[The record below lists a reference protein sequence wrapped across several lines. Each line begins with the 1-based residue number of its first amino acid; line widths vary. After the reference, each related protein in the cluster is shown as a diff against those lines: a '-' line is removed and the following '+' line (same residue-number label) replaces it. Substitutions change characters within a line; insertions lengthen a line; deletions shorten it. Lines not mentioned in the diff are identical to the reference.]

1 MGKFKFSPLD
11 IFLMFLGLVF
21 LVVDIVLDVLAMVN
35 FYQEK
40 SYVSLSVLI
49 LLLVGSSL
57 LVQAF
62 SWLWYRYEESERDQ
76 EEMSMNQT
84 KVEKCL
90 SRTHIKLL
98 HVLQLGIY
106 FRHAGVVEM
115 SLCSAY
121 SQVNDSEGFAVYMIH
136 DLSMLRLIET
146 FSESAPQLVLMI
158 TIILQQG
165 QLDHITVLK
174 AVGSMS
180 AIALS
185 VTMYHRS
192 MRSFL
197 PDKEKQQL
205 ISSVVYFLWNL
216 LLISSR
222 LTALALFAS
231 AKPCFIFTHFLCSW
245 LVLFFFL
252 WRSKTDF
259 MSSPCGEWLYRATVA
274 LIWYFDWFNALKGR
288 TRYKTM
294 VYHGYILVDISIL
307 CSLWCWKMMTDPP
320 LFEVQ
325 LPYAV
330 IAAVTVVAVYILGL
344 VLKMIYYLCYHPNL
358 SKEELKG
365 DDTKGPPVDEQH
377 LFKYIISSEDVVDL
391 SIDDLEEDNVRFRD
405 LNDEDRGIPA
415 QPAPEIKRCNKRMRK
430 LAENFYS

>member
-1 MGKFKFSPLD
+1 
-11 IFLMFLGLVF
+11 
-21 LVVDIVLDVLAMVN
+21 
-35 FYQEK
+35 
-40 SYVSLSVLI
+40 
-49 LLLVGSSL
+49 
-57 LVQAF
+57 
-62 SWLWYRYEESERDQ
+62 
-76 EEMSMNQT
+76 
-84 KVEKCL
+84 
-90 SRTHIKLL
+90 
-98 HVLQLGIY
+98 
-106 FRHAGVVEM
+106 
-115 SLCSAY
+115 
-121 SQVNDSEGFAVYMIH
+121 
-136 DLSMLRLIET
+136 
-146 FSESAPQLVLMI
+146 
-158 TIILQQG
+158 
-165 QLDHITVLK
+165 
-174 AVGSMS
+174 MS

-231 AKPCFIFTHFLCSW
+231 VLPCFIFTHFLCSW

-274 LIWYFDWFNALKGR
+274 LIWYFDWFNAFKGG
-288 TRYKTM
+288 TRCKTM
-294 VYHGYILVDISIL
+294 VYHGYILVDISVL
-307 CSLWCWKMMTDPP
+307 CSLWCWKMITDPP

-330 IAAVTVVAVYILGL
+330 IAVVTVVAVYILGL
-344 VLKMIYYLCYHPNL
+344 VLKIIYYRCYHPNL

-365 DDTKGPPVDEQH
+365 DDTKGPPVDKRLMICE
-377 LFKYIISSEDVVDL
+377 IPSEDVVDL
-391 SIDDLEEDNVRFRD
+391 SKDDLEDNVRFRD
-405 LNDEDRGIPA
+405 LNDEGRSNPA
-415 QPAPEIKRCNKRMRK
+415 KPATEIKRCNKRMRK

>member
-11 IFLMFLGLVF
+11 ISLMFLGLVF
-21 LVVDIVLDVLAMVN
+21 LVVDIVLDVLAVVN

-76 EEMSMNQT
+76 EEKSMNQT

-90 SRTHIKLL
+90 SRSHMKLL

-121 SQVNDSEGFAVYMIH
+121 SQVKDSEGFAVYMIH

-158 TIILQQG
+158 TIMLQG
-165 QLDHITVLK
+165 QLDPITVLK

-231 AKPCFIFTHFLCSW
+231 VLPCFIFTHFLCSW

-294 VYHGYILVDISIL
+294 VYHGYILVDISVL
-307 CSLWCWKMMTDPP
+307 CSLWCWKMITDTP

-325 LPYAV
+325 LHAV

-344 VLKMIYYLCYHPNL
+344 VFKMIYYRCYHPNL

-365 DDTKGPPVDEQH
+365 DDTKGPPVDEQR
-377 LFKYIISSEDVVDL
+377 LMICEIPSEDVVDL

-405 LNDEDRGIPA
+405 LNDEDRSIPA